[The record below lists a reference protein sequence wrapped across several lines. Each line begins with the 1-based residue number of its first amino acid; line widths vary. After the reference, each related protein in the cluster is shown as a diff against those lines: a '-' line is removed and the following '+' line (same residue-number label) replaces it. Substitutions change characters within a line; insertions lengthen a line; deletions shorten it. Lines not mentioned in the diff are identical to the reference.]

1 MNTLPVFSPSLEV
14 TIFDWSIVIILF
26 VLDFAVR
33 VWLLIYIPKNR
44 KPTAATAWLLLI
56 VLVPF
61 LGAALFFI
69 IGNTKLSKKRRSD
82 QVRINKHLARYTENI
97 RAQGLAANIAAPFD
111 SSAKLSEAL
120 TKLAPTSG
128 NAVEVLSGYD
138 GIIEAIIKAIDKAE
152 HYVYVEILH
161 TSPRHHHRAV
171 F

>member
-61 LGAALFFI
+61 FDALENATRRGVAVHVLFDAYGSRKI
-69 IGNTKLSKKRRSD
+69 SLTTWRKRSTWRSFLD
-82 QVRINKHLARYTENI
+82 SVARLT
-97 RAQGLAANIAAPFD
+97 
-111 SSAKLSEAL
+111 SALQ
-120 TKLAPTSG
+120 
-128 NAVEVLSGYD
+128 
-138 GIIEAIIKAIDKAE
+138 
-152 HYVYVEILH
+152 
-161 TSPRHHHRAV
+161 
-171 F
+171 